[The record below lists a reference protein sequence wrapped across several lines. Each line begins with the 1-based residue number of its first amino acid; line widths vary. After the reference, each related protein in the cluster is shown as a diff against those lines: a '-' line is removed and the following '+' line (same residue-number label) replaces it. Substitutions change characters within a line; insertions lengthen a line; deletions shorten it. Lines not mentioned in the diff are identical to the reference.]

1 MITIAETNDAGLL
14 ASLNEEVQ
22 TLHHNMHPAIF
33 KPFNRDEIAKAFSS
47 QLSNPACKAYIALKE
62 ETPVG
67 YAVFLIKEPADNP
80 FKFKRRSLYI
90 DQVGV
95 LEDHRR
101 AGVGNMLLNKA
112 EELAKELSIRT
123 IELDHW
129 TANLDAA
136 SFFEK
141 SGYLTY
147 KKFLTKNID

>member
-1 MITIAETNDAGLL
+1 MITIAETKDAGLL
-14 ASLNEEVQ
+14 ALLNEEVQ

-47 QLSNPACKAYIALKE
+47 QLSDPACTAYIASNG

-67 YAVFLIKEPADNP
+67 YAIFLIKEPVENP
-80 FKFKRRSLYI
+80 FKFKRRTLYI

-95 LEDHRR
+95 LENHRR
-101 AGVGNMLLNKA
+101 AGVGRMLLSKA
-112 EELAKELSIRT
+112 EQLASELSIST

-129 TANLDAA
+129 TTNLNAA

-141 SGYLTY
+141 SGYVAY
-147 KKFLTKNID
+147 RKFLSKNIE